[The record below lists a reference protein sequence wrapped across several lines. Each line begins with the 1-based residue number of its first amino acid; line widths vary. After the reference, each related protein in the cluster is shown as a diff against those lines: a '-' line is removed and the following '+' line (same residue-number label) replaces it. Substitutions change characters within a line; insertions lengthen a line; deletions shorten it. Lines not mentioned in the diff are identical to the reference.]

1 MCDIDRLPSTP
12 MRILLIGG
20 NGFIGSPLASELRDS
35 GHSVA
40 IFHRSAD
47 KSPDKNVV
55 RIQGDRN
62 RLSDHLEQVQRFS
75 PEVIVDLILSSGE
88 HCACDRA
95 CRNFEPS
102 GWTCLQRLP
111 RTHVVRAGMA
121 DEDRDTGT
129 LVGRVCCAAQG
140 KNANTSVAA
149 G

>member
-62 RLSDHLEQVQRFS
+62 RLSDHLEQIQRFS

-88 HCACDRA
+88 QARQLISTSRKVARRVIAISSNGCISRMGRGAPERA
-95 CRNFEPS
+95 
-102 GWTCLQRLP
+102 
-111 RTHVVRAGMA
+111 
-121 DEDRDTGT
+121 
-129 LVGRVCCAAQG
+129 
-140 KNANTSVAA
+140 
-149 G
+149 